1 VKKFIF
7 IHLLLFF
14 NIVVLA
20 QPAND
25 NCNTATL
32 LCPGNT
38 YSGSTINATTQIC
51 PNCADGTAPTGTAC
65 FEVNNTV
72 WFTFITNNTG
82 GTAQVDV
89 TGINCLIAGNS
100 DNELQGVIFEAT
112 TACNATTYTAV
123 SNCITNAAANFTL
136 TATGLAPNTTYY
148 VMIDGDM
155 TGPGITNPAQCDFNI
170 SVSGPAVTPEQP
182 TVSISSNT
190 TQACD
195 GEQVTITA
203 VPQNC
208 SGTATYQWMI
218 NSVPVLSST
227 NPVFTPVF
235 TADVQVSATIQCATP
250 CTQPSTSNT
259 INIAVTEVQVDA
271 GNDQMIGKGQSAQL
285 NATGNGTFSWN
296 PTNGLSCTNCPNPIA
311 SPNATT
317 TYYLTVCTNGC
328 CETDAVTVVV
338 TELVVPY
345 NTITPNNDGVNDN
358 WIILFIERY
367 PNSKVSVYDRW
378 GQRVYYKI
386 GYSNSNPWDG
396 TNSGGKLPAGAY
408 YYVIELNSGNGK
420 EGDAYTGNVNI
431 VY

>member
-1 VKKFIF
+1 MKKSIFTYLFIF
-7 IHLLLFF
+7 FTITV
-14 NIVVLA
+14 IA

-25 NCNTATL
+25 NCNNASL
-32 LCPGNT
+32 MCPGNV
-38 YSGSTINATTQIC
+38 YNGSTINATTQIC
-51 PNCADGTAPTGTAC
+51 ANCADGAATSGTAC

-72 WFTFITNNTG
+72 WFTFVTNNSG

-100 DNELQGVIFEAT
+100 DIELQGVIFEAAT
-112 TACNATTYTAV
+112 PCNATTYTAV
-123 SNCITNAAANFTL
+123 SNCVTNASNNFTL
-136 TATGLAPNTTYY
+136 TANALAPNTTYY
-148 VMIDGDM
+148 VMIDGDLN
-155 TGPGITNPAQCDFNI
+155 GPGITNPAQCDFNI

-182 TVSISSNT
+182 AVTINSNT

-195 GEQVTITA
+195 GEQITITA
-203 VPQNC
+203 TPQNC
-208 SGTATYQWMI
+208 SANVNYQWLV
-218 NSVPVLSST
+218 NGTPVFSSN
-227 NPVFTPVF
+227 NPVFTAAF
-235 TADVQVSATIQCATP
+235 TSDAQISANIQCSTP
-250 CTQPSTSNT
+250 CTQSSTSNT
-259 INIAVTEVQVDA
+259 INISVTEVNVDA
-271 GNDQMIGKGQSAQL
+271 GNDQLIGKGQSTQL
-285 NATGNGTFSWN
+285 NATGNGSFSWS
-296 PTNGLSCTNCPNPIA
+296 PASGLSCTNCPDPIA

-317 TYYLTVCTNGC
+317 TYYLTVCTNSC

-345 NTITPNNDGVNDN
+345 NTITPNNDGINDT

-386 GYSNSNPWDG
+386 GYSNNNPWDG

-408 YYVIELNSGNGK
+408 YYVIELNSGKGK
-420 EGDAYTGNVNI
+420 DGDTYTGNVNI